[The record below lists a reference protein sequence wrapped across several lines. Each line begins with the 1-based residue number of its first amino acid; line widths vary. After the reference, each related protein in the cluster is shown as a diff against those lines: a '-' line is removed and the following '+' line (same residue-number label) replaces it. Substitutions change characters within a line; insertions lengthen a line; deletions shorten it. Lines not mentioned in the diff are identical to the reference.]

1 MAVLTQLINLKNES
15 ERSKAPSLHK
25 LDGRD
30 VTGAGADGRFLL
42 ISEEPYRD
50 FLEYLKLFP
59 NHAFV
64 NSYDG
69 GHIYAT
75 WGSYVKTKGS
85 ETRPYDSMSLLHSG
99 WGSKGMN
106 ADLSSS
112 SSSQGAE
119 AWNTVQSLLKELDGI
134 PACGR
139 SAMAG
144 VAEFA
149 VEPLM
154 KMTGLI
160 KRQYFLMLHG
170 SKRLRAVPHEDGRI
184 LFFKSVGQ
192 TANLNIVRE
201 RMKFLFRIDDK
212 GQSLI

>member
-1 MAVLTQLINLKNES
+1 MAVLTQLINLKNEG
-15 ERSKAPSLHK
+15 ERGRAPVLHK

-30 VTGAGADGRFLL
+30 ITGAGADGRLLL
-42 ISEEPYRD
+42 ISEEPYKD
-50 FLEYLKLFP
+50 FLEYLRLFP

-75 WGSYVKTKGS
+75 WGSYVKTKGAK
-85 ETRPYDSMSLLHSG
+85 TRPHDSMSLLHSG
-99 WGSKGMN
+99 WGSKGLN
-106 ADLSSS
+106 ADLSSNS
-112 SSSQGAE
+112 QSQGAE
-119 AWNTVQSLLKELDGI
+119 AWNTVQSLLKELKEI

-139 SAMAG
+139 SAIGG

-160 KRQYFLMLHG
+160 KKQYFLMLHG
-170 SKRLRAVPHEDGRI
+170 SKRLRAVPHENGRI
-184 LFFKSVGQ
+184 LFFRSEGQ
-192 TANLNIVRE
+192 TANLSIVRE